1 MSVEKVVCDFL
12 STCLQWRNV
21 DDVVMGGL
29 SRSAMQPLPDGSA
42 LFSGVLSLERN
53 GGFASVRSVFDS
65 PQDYSRSDRFRLR
78 VKGDGKRYSFRVRND
93 DRFDGIVYAAGFDTV
108 AGEWMEIDLPFPEFR
123 PIFRGSIVAGA
134 PPMDPGNVAQIGLL
148 ISSKQEG
155 PFRLQLAWIR
165 AEGEADQ

>member
-1 MSVEKVVCDFL
+1 MSAQKVVCDF
-12 STCLQWRNV
+12 STSCLQWRNV

-29 SRSAMQPLPDGSA
+29 SRSAMQPGSDGTA

-53 GGFASVRSVFDS
+53 GGFASVRTALEVR
-65 PQDYSRSDRFRLR
+65 DYARSDRFRIR

-93 DRFDGIVYAAGFDTV
+93 DRFDGVVYAAGFDTV
-108 AGEWMEIDLPFPEFR
+108 AGEWVEIDLPFAEFR
-123 PIFRGSIVAGA
+123 PLFRGTVVAGA

-155 PFRLQLAWIR
+155 PFRLQVAWI
-165 AEGEADQ
+165 EAAGS